1 MKRLRFGEEPEVD
14 GAAIAHEVMMLLAA
28 RGAAMGV
35 GEPVTVAR
43 PRAFECKTCNRQFP
57 SFQALGG
64 HRASHKRPRGE
75 PISAQAPAPVPARR
89 HGCTVCGVDF
99 ALGQALGGHMR
110 RHRAAGAEEDD
121 SVRRPAIIE
130 LEPGEQ
136 RGLLL
141 GLDLNATPA
150 EQGLDLSLWA

>member
-1 MKRLRFGEEPEVD
+1 MPRNFREAEVD

-28 RGAAMGV
+28 RSAAMGG
-35 GEPVTVAR
+35 GEPVAVAR

-64 HRASHKRPRGE
+64 HRASHKRPRGD
-75 PISAQAPAPVPARR
+75 PISEQAPAPAPVPARR
-89 HGCTVCGVDF
+89 HGCTVCGVEF

-110 RHRAAGAEEDD
+110 RHRAHEQEGSTHGPVVAE
-121 SVRRPAIIE
+121 R
-130 LEPGEQ
+130 EPGETR

-150 EQGLDLSLWA
+150 EQAMDLSLWA